1 MARAVCARALSLVGC
16 LLGLGWIAAPAAL
29 AATPTNPFAPFPLT
43 STSASTATQ
52 PPLFNQPT
60 ATNATTGSTS
70 LGGGGVLAIAV
81 GAAVVLGGISVFIWR
96 DARRR
101 APVRSRGAAAAAG
114 PGGRPGSKQR
124 DKQRKLSPAEKRRRK
139 RGRAR

>member
-1 MARAVCARALSLVGC
+1 MARAVCARAMSLVGC

-29 AATPTNPFAPFPLT
+29 AATPSNPFAPFPQT

-70 LGGGGVLAIAV
+70 LGGGGVLAIAI

-101 APVRSRGAAAAAG
+101 APSAAG
-114 PGGRPGSKQR
+114 PPQR
-124 DKQRKLSPAEKRRRK
+124 RLVLAGAPAPSSGTSSES
-139 RGRAR
+139 